1 MYNDSIGGFMDTIEH
16 ILFVINKVR
25 PFLINDGGDVE
36 FVKYEEGI
44 VYLKLVGACKD
55 CSLADEEIK
64 DTVETILTSEI
75 PEVIEVKVIDA

>member
-1 MYNDSIGGFMDTIEH
+1 MDTIEH